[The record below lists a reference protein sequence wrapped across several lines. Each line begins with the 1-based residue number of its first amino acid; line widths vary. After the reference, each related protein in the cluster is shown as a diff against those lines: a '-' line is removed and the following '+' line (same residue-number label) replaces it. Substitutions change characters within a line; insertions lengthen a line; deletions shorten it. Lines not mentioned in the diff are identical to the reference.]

1 MNAIELGR
9 MSRRLDLKHRQ
20 RPLKRLITNS
30 GMSGP
35 SLVSLFESVILVERR
50 VVLVYLPI
58 LRITAVHVLGG
69 SLWPATKR
77 LLLATC

>member
-50 VVLVYLPI
+50 VVLVHLPI
-58 LRITAVHVLGG
+58 LRITAVPVPGE
-69 SLWPATKR
+69 SPWQATKR
-77 LLLATC
+77 QLPAIC